1 MSGAVT
7 TAVTVVD
14 AEPAGEP
21 LPELPAAED
30 RGALT
35 IAEKVVERVAGYAVT
50 RVEGASAAPRRVLG
64 VKVGETRPDSEAS
77 VDARVEGRTAVV
89 SATVAITWPHP
100 VRTVAARLRR
110 KVRDDVARMTGVDV
124 AQIDLD
130 VVQLSAPTAPSRR
143 VR

>member
-1 MSGAVT
+1 MSTALTVT
-7 TAVTVVD
+7 D
-14 AEPAGEP
+14 AASVEAAGES
-21 LPELPAAED
+21 LPELPGAED
-30 RGALT
+30 RGSLT

-64 VKVGETRPDSEAS
+64 VNVGETRPDSEAS

-100 VRTVAARLRR
+100 VRTVAARLRQQ
-110 KVRDDVARMTGVDV
+110 VRDDVRRMTGVEV
-124 AQIDLD
+124 AQIDFD
-130 VVQLSAPTAPSRR
+130 VVALPTPTAPSRR